1 MAIRVKETLFGRVLS
16 VAVVA
21 AALMSGVQAHAASLK
36 EALEQKQVVIGI
48 QGDNPPW
55 GFIDSTGQQQG
66 FDADVAKA
74 FVKSLGVEAKFVPLA
89 IANRI
94 PALTTGKVDVLFST
108 LVMNA
113 ERAKA
118 IQYSVP
124 YAGNDNALVAPKDRP
139 IKSMDDLAG
148 LKVGVPRSSVVDTAT
163 TKMAPAGTQI
173 LRFDDDAANI
183 QALLSG
189 QVDAV
194 GGNQF
199 YVGRLDNARPGAF
212 EEKLKLQVFFNG
224 AGSRLGEKD
233 WNGALNTFL
242 KGFIST
248 PEYAAIYQKWLH
260 RDAPKFPDAIEG
272 VPFEAP

>member
-1 MAIRVKETLFGRVLS
+1 MAIRVNKTRFRHVLS
-16 VAVVA
+16 VAVMAVA
-21 AALMSGVQAHAASLK
+21 SMAGVHAHAASLK
-36 EALEQKQVVIGI
+36 EALDQKEVTIGI

-66 FDADVAKA
+66 FDADVARA
-74 FVKSLGVEAKFVPLA
+74 FVKSLGIEAKFVPLA

-108 LVMNA
+108 LVMNP
-113 ERAKA
+113 ERAKS

-124 YAGNDNALVAPKDRP
+124 YAGNDNSLVAPKDRT

-183 QALLSG
+183 QSLLSG

-199 YVGRLDNARPGAF
+199 YASRLEEARPGAF

-233 WNGALNTFL
+233 WNVALNTFL
-242 KGFIST
+242 KGFTAT
-248 PEYAAIYQKWLH
+248 PEYAALYQKWLH
-260 RDAPKFPDAIEG
+260 RDVPKFPEAIEG

>member
-21 AALMSGVQAHAASLK
+21 ATLMGGVQAHAASLK

-148 LKVGVPRSSVVDTAT
+148 LKVGCRARRWWTPRPRKWRPPEPRSFASTTTPPTSRRSCRARSMRSAAT
-163 TKMAPAGTQI
+163 SSMS
-173 LRFDDDAANI
+173 AAWTTP
-183 QALLSG
+183 
-189 QVDAV
+189 VPV
-194 GGNQF
+194 
-199 YVGRLDNARPGAF
+199 P
-212 EEKLKLQVFFNG
+212 
-224 AGSRLGEKD
+224 SRR
-233 WNGALNTFL
+233 N
-242 KGFIST
+242 
-248 PEYAAIYQKWLH
+248 
-260 RDAPKFPDAIEG
+260 
-272 VPFEAP
+272 